1 MSTRR
6 QFLSLSVVATAG
18 AILPPAR
25 DAEARDLP
33 QLAESEPTAAAMR
46 YVHDASTVD
55 ASTRPNPAAEQNCAN
70 CALIQGADGAAW
82 RPCPIFPG
90 HLVAETG
97 WCSVW
102 APRS

>member
-6 QFLSLSVVATAG
+6 QFMKLSAVAAAG
-18 AILPPAR
+18 AVLQPSR
-25 DAEARDLP
+25 EAMAQDLP
-33 QLAESEPTAAAMR
+33 QLAEDDPTAVAMK

-55 ASTRPNPAAEQNCAN
+55 ASTRPNPAAEQNCSN
-70 CALIQGADGAAW
+70 CALIQGADGDAW

-90 HLVAETG
+90 KLVAAGG

-102 APRS
+102 APKA